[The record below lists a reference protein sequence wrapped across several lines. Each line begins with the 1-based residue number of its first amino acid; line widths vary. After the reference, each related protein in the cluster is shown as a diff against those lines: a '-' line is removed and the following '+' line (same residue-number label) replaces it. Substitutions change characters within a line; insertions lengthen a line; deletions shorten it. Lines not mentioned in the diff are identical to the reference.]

1 MAMTDPFSESLN
13 VNGVADGLGPQV
25 FRDETPDVSDP
36 SEFVTEL
43 HANDMVFQAESI
55 ATIQVGRKQ
64 LKFKIRSV
72 PKVELEEYMQALKPK
87 AIYLRDAHGKF
98 VFENGRP
105 VEDENH
111 PTKTE
116 WYLLFGYLQVLLG
129 FAELTLRDRTGAI
142 VWHRPGD
149 RCSDVRAAIQALKDS
164 GITTQHV
171 EDLKKA
177 IDALTQV
184 HEENETEHLL
194 GN

>member
-13 VNGVADGLGPQV
+13 ANGVAEGLGPQV
-25 FRDETPDVSDP
+25 FRDEPPDLSDP
-36 SEFVTEL
+36 SGFVTEL
-43 HANDMVFQAESI
+43 HANDTIFQAESI

-72 PKVELEEYMQALKPK
+72 PKVELEESMQAIKPK
-87 AIYLRDAHGKF
+87 AVYLRDAHGKF

-116 WYLLFGYLQVLLG
+116 WYLLLG
-129 FAELTLRDRTGAI
+129 FAELTLHDRTGAI
-142 VWHRPGD
+142 VWQRPGAQHN
-149 RCSDVRAAIQALKDS
+149 DVRAAIQALKDS
-164 GITTQHV
+164 GITTQHI
-171 EDLKKA
+171 EDLKKS

-184 HEENETEHLL
+184 HENDEAEHLL

>member
-13 VNGVADGLGPQV
+13 ANGVAEGLGPQV
-25 FRDETPDVSDP
+25 FRDEPPDLSDP
-36 SEFVTEL
+36 SGFVTEL
-43 HANDMVFQAESI
+43 HANDTIFQAESI

-72 PKVELEEYMQALKPK
+72 PKVELEKSMQAIKPK
-87 AIYLRDAHGKF
+87 AVYLRDAHGKF

-129 FAELTLRDRTGAI
+129 FAELTLHDRTGAI
-142 VWHRPGD
+142 VWQRPGAQHN
-149 RCSDVRAAIQALKDS
+149 DVRAAIQALKDS
-164 GITTQHV
+164 GITTQHI
-171 EDLKKA
+171 EDLKKS

-184 HEENETEHLL
+184 HENDEAEHLL